1 MTEVATRQNHVNF
14 HYYFHQSWPKNV
26 TLTSGK
32 KQFSSKLFKWFVIV
46 VLFLDE
52 KKTCKP
58 AKVLIDKCQWGRK
71 VIYLRGRKHM
81 RTFLVIL
88 FFLSIMCFRMCSLIL
103 QCPLF
108 CKCLTDNNHFVWM
121 VQSHT
126 SFLKGWTSK
135 DIFSIST
142 ASWTEYL
149 VTTANATAHDRQGK
163 DYYHLVLGCCCALR
177 KVPR

>member
-1 MTEVATRQNHVNF
+1 MSIFTITFINLDLKMSLLHQERNNLVQSFSNGLSLLC
-14 HYYFHQSWPKNV
+14 YFWM
-26 TLTSGK
+26 
-32 KQFSSKLFKWFVIV
+32 
-46 VLFLDE
+46 